1 LQEVLGRRRH
11 SKPRM
16 HHLFP
21 HREGW
26 RREVRIGEAA
36 HRDPV
41 DVGVFVAFPEHVAA
55 AVRAEMKTDLEAA
68 VRVTLVNLVVALDP
82 NLGFRIGAVGM
93 DNDPRC
99 FADKLD
105 NAHTLVLVPRGD

>member
-1 LQEVLGRRRH
+1 MGSRRRY
-11 SKPRM
+11 SEPGM

-41 DVGVFVAFPEHVAA
+41 DVGVPIALPKHGAA
-55 AVRAEMKTDLEAA
+55 AIRAEMKPDLEAA
-68 VRVTLVNLVVALDP
+68 VGISLLILA
-82 NLGFRIGAVGM
+82 RI
-93 DNDPRC
+93 PLIR
-99 FADKLD
+99 
-105 NAHTLVLVPRGD
+105 